1 MEDSSYVVLGRVLYP
16 VSASRNHRK
25 AHEALYVK
33 YRSETRS
40 EYRISYS
47 FTGFWCLVICHWL
60 HSRMVCEC
68 NARRKAALIAA
79 TITLRQWEERWIMKW
94 PIGFHADIRKE
105 KDPVKNSFY
114 WEKTIVASP
123 DITEA
128 LNRKR
133 DAFRNVEW
141 KRVGK
146 IGTCI
151 SATLITGIVAGRAFS
166 LNRK

>member
-1 MEDSSYVVLGRVLYP
+1 M
-16 VSASRNHRK
+16 
-25 AHEALYVK
+25 
-33 YRSETRS
+33 
-40 EYRISYS
+40 
-47 FTGFWCLVICHWL
+47 
-60 HSRMVCEC
+60 
-68 NARRKAALIAA
+68 
-79 TITLRQWEERWIMKW
+79 
-94 PIGFHADIRKE
+94 
-105 KDPVKNSFY
+105 
-114 WEKTIVASP
+114 ASP